1 VPNAFFHRDEIWS
14 AHPALVPCAWVVD
27 GVTPRL
33 AVAAQ
38 VEAQQTIARARLAA
52 GPEGEFPEIQAWRR
66 VFSSMGLKP
75 TQVRCAAESLL
86 RRFRKE
92 DALPPLHPLVDLCNA
107 HSMAFATPIAVFDL
121 AHIAGSL
128 EVRFANGSESHE
140 DFAGVHEAPG
150 VGEIVFADAHSHAHA
165 RRWCHRQSA
174 RSAVRGETRQVL
186 IVAEAIHASAGADI
200 ARLKDVLSRA
210 LGDAGCAVE
219 ACSLLS
225 RAAPRIALPEPSAM
239 PD

>member
-1 VPNAFFHRDEIWS
+1 VAHAFFHCDEIWS

-27 GVTPRL
+27 GVTSRL
-33 AVAAQ
+33 AVAPE
-38 VEAQQTIARARLAA
+38 VEAQQAAARARLAA

-86 RRFRKE
+86 RRFRKD
-92 DALPPLHPLVDLCNA
+92 DALPSLHPLVDLCNA
-107 HSMAFATPIAVFDL
+107 VSMAFATPIAVFDL

-140 DFAGVHEAPG
+140 DFAGTHEPPG
-150 VGEIVFADAHSHAHA
+150 AGEVIFADSNSHAHA

-186 IVAEAIHASAGADI
+186 IVAEAIHGSAGADV
-200 ARLKDVLSRA
+200 ARLRDLLSRA
-210 LGDAGCAVE
+210 LGDAGCAIE
-219 ACSLLS
+219 ACSMLS
-225 RAAPRIALPEPSAM
+225 RAAPRIALPG
-239 PD
+239 

>member
-1 VPNAFFHRDEIWS
+1 VAHAFFHSDLIWS
-14 AHPALVPCAWVVD
+14 AHPALVPCAWVVG

-33 AVAAQ
+33 DVSAQ
-38 VEAQQTIARARLAA
+38 VEAQQSIARARLAES
-52 GPEGEFPEIQAWRR
+52 PEGEFPEIQAWRR
-66 VFSSMGLKP
+66 VFSSMGQKP

-128 EVRFANGSESHE
+128 EVRFADGSESHE
-140 DFAGVHEAPG
+140 DFAGVHEPPG
-150 VGEIVFADAHSHAHA
+150 AGEIVFADAHSHAHA

-174 RSAVRGETRQVL
+174 RSAVSGETRQVL

-210 LGDAGCAVE
+210 LGDVGCAVE

-225 RAAPRIALPEPSAM
+225 RAEPRIALPEWPAT
-239 PD
+239 PG

>member
-1 VPNAFFHRDEIWS
+1 VPSVFFHRDEIWS
-14 AHPALVPCAWVVD
+14 AHPALVPCAWVAE

-33 AVAAQ
+33 AVAAE
-38 VEAQQTIARARLAA
+38 VEAQQSIARARLAA

-66 VFSSMGLKP
+66 VFSSMGQKP

-140 DFAGVHEAPG
+140 DFAGVQEAPAG
-150 VGEIVFADAHSHAHA
+150 GEIIFADAHSHAHA

-174 RSAVRGETRQVL
+174 RSAVRAETRQVL
-186 IVAEAIHASAGADI
+186 IVAEAVHASAGADI

-210 LGDAGCAVE
+210 LVDAGCAVQ

-225 RAAPRIALPEPSAM
+225 RAAPRLALPG
-239 PD
+239 

>member
-1 VPNAFFHRDEIWS
+1 MAHAFFHCDEIWS
-14 AHPALVPCAWVVD
+14 AHPALVPCAWAVD
-27 GVTPRL
+27 GVTSRL
-33 AVAAQ
+33 AVAAE
-38 VEAQQTIARARLAA
+38 VEAQQAVARARLAA

-92 DALPPLHPLVDLCNA
+92 RRPAVAAPAGGLVQCA
-107 HSMAFATPIAVFDL
+107 SMAFATPIAVFDL

-140 DFAGVHEAPG
+140 DFAGAHELARRRRDHLRG
-150 VGEIVFADAHSHAHA
+150 RASHAHA

-186 IVAEAIHASAGADI
+186 IVAEAMHAAAACDI
-200 ARLKDVLSRA
+200 ARLTGTLA
-210 LGDAGCAVE
+210 DAM
-219 ACSLLS
+219 
-225 RAAPRIALPEPSAM
+225 RAAGWQVTAHAQLKADAPLFEWPRPAP
-239 PD
+239 